1 MRWTYGRQ
9 SSNIEDRRG
18 MGGGFGGT
26 GLKVGA
32 GGGLGII
39 VIAVIAM
46 FLGVDPSV
54 ILQGGLGDG
63 GGSSPGYEQPRGSTS
78 PQEAEREKFVSYVLG
93 DTEETWKT
101 IFQQSGKQYEE
112 PTLVLFSGAV
122 DSACGSAQAAT
133 GPFYC
138 PGDRKLYVDLSFF
151 DELEQRFGAPGDF
164 AQAYVVAHEVGHHV
178 QTLLGVTQQVQSARQ
193 QIGRDQ
199 ANQLSVLTELQ
210 ADCYAGVWANHAQE
224 ARQVLEPGDIDEGL
238 RAAAAVGDDRI
249 QRETQGRV
257 VPDSFTHGSS
267 EQRMT
272 WFRRGLER
280 GDVNQ
285 CDTFQAAGM

>member
-18 MGGGFGGT
+18 MGGGFGGR

-32 GGGLGII
+32 GGGIGII
-39 VIAVIAM
+39 VIAVVAM
-46 FLGVDPSV
+46 FLGVDPSI
-54 ILQGGLGDG
+54 ILQGGMGDG
-63 GGSSPGYEQPRGSTS
+63 GSPAGYEQPRGPAS
-78 PQEAEREKFVSYVLG
+78 PQEAEREKFVALVLG
-93 DTEETWKT
+93 DTEDTWKT

-178 QTLLGVTQQVQSARQ
+178 QTLLGITQQVQSARQ
-193 QIGRDQ
+193 QLGRDQ

-224 ARQVLEPGDIDEGL
+224 ARQVLEPGDIEEGL

>member
-18 MGGGFGGT
+18 MGGGFGGR

-32 GGGLGII
+32 GGGIGII
-39 VIAVIAM
+39 VIAVVAM
-46 FLGVDPSV
+46 FLGVDPSI
-54 ILQGGLGDG
+54 ILQGGMGDG
-63 GGSSPGYEQPRGSTS
+63 GAPAGYEQPRGPTS
-78 PQEAEREKFVSYVLG
+78 PQEAEREKFVSYVLA
-93 DTEETWKT
+93 DTEDTWKT
-101 IFQQSGKQYEE
+101 IFQQGGQQYQE
-112 PTLVLFSGAV
+112 PTLVLFSGGV
-122 DSACGSAQAAT
+122 ESACGFAQAAT

-178 QTLLGVTQQVQSARQ
+178 QTLLGVTQQVQAARQ
-193 QIGRDQ
+193 QVGRDQ
-199 ANQLSVLTELQ
+199 GNQLSVLTELQ
-210 ADCYAGVWANHAQE
+210 ADCYAGVWANHAQQ
-224 ARQVLEPGDIDEGL
+224 ARQVLEPGDIEEGL

-272 WFRRGLER
+272 WFRRGLQA

>member
-1 MRWTYGRQ
+1 M
-9 SSNIEDRRG
+9 S
-18 MGGGFGGT
+18 
-26 GLKVGA
+26 
-32 GGGLGII
+32 
-39 VIAVIAM
+39 
-46 FLGVDPSV
+46 
-54 ILQGGLGDG
+54 DG
-63 GGSSPGYEQPRGSTS
+63 GAPAGYEQPRGPAS
-78 PQEAEREKFVSYVLG
+78 PQEAEREKFVSLVLG

-178 QTLLGVTQQVQSARQ
+178 QTLLGITQQVQSARQ
-193 QIGRDQ
+193 QIGSDQ
-199 ANQLSVLTELQ
+199 GNQLSVLTELQ

-224 ARQVLEPGDIDEGL
+224 ARQVLEPGDIEEGL

>member
-18 MGGGFGGT
+18 MGGGFGGR

-32 GGGLGII
+32 GGGIGII
-39 VIAVIAM
+39 VIAVVAM
-46 FLGVDPSV
+46 FLGIDPSV
-54 ILQGGLGDG
+54 ILQGGMSDSGA
-63 GGSSPGYEQPRGSTS
+63 PAGYEQPRGPAS
-78 PQEAEREKFVSYVLG
+78 PQEAEREKFVSLMLG

-101 IFQQSGKQYEE
+101 IFQQGGKQYEE

-193 QIGRDQ
+193 QIGSDQ

-224 ARQVLEPGDIDEGL
+224 ARQVLEPGDIEEGL

>member
-18 MGGGFGGT
+18 MGGGFGGR

-32 GGGLGII
+32 GGGIGII
-39 VIAVIAM
+39 VIAVVAM
-46 FLGVDPSV
+46 FLGIDPSV
-54 ILQGGLGDG
+54 ILQGGMGDG
-63 GGSSPGYEQPRGSTS
+63 GAPAGYEQPRGPAS
-78 PQEAEREKFVSYVLG
+78 PQEAEREKFVSLMLG

-101 IFQQSGKQYEE
+101 IFQQGGKQYEE

-224 ARQVLEPGDIDEGL
+224 ARQVLEPGDIEEGL